1 MKMLPFDDIYNLDSE
16 YLCSIYICINN
27 VFDFSRGL
35 SKLWRRRV
43 EEEELEEATTFT
55 RTIDR

>member
-27 VFDFSRGL
+27 VFEFSRRL
-35 SKLWRRRV
+35 IKLWRRV
-43 EEEELEEATTFT
+43 EGEELEEATTFT

>member
-1 MKMLPFDDIYNLDSE
+1 MISTIWILNICFL
-16 YLCSIYICINN
+16 SIYICINN
-27 VFDFSRGL
+27 VFDFDFSRGL

-55 RTIDR
+55 RTIER